1 MDLGRVWGSAFLPN
15 YLESLTVVSGLDL
28 KHQGP
33 KPGTALPEK
42 CLGYN
47 EWKPILAPYPVP
59 LWIQHLEDN
68 TTWFFR
74 VDGIPFSLHI

>member
-1 MDLGRVWGSAFLPN
+1 MSSHHIGLQDGRQVGLGRAWGSAFLPN

-28 KHQGP
+28 KRQGP

-47 EWKPILAPYPVP
+47 ECQAHP
-59 LWIQHLEDN
+59 
-68 TTWFFR
+68 
-74 VDGIPFSLHI
+74 GSLPSSTLDPASGG